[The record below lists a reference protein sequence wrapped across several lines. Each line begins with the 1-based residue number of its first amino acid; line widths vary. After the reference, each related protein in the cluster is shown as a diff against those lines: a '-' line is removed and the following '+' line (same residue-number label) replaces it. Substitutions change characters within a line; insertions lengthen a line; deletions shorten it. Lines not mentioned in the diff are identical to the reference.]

1 MGEVD
6 ASINLAFYYL
16 NKTNHEHKE
25 KIAKALLKLAYTKG
39 N

>member
-1 MGEVD
+1 MGDVD

-16 NKTNHEHKE
+16 NKSDHELKE
-25 KIAKALLKLAYTKG
+25 KIAKALLKLAYSKG